1 MMTKKEYLLA
11 FLERMSPDNDIALAM
26 LTMMKNTDIS
36 ELMMDQLYNIV
47 HESIKSAI
55 NDQDK
60 QKFMN
65 LQEVIQKIKNTETNQ
80 DNSSELDAMLA
91 SI

>member
-1 MMTKKEYLLA
+1 MTKKEYLLA

-26 LTMMKNTDIS
+26 LTIMKNTDVS
-36 ELMMDQLYNIV
+36 ELMMDQLYSIV
-47 HESIKSAI
+47 HESIKTAI
-55 NDQDK
+55 NDEDK

-65 LQEVIQKIKNTETNQ
+65 LQEVIQKIKNTEINQ